1 MPLDIS
7 GTFLNKDAGRFCKM
21 PDDYKETLNLPK
33 TSFPMKANLAK
44 KELDILKFWEDIDI
58 YRKLIDKRKGAEH
71 FILHDGPPYANGNIH
86 IGTAFNKILKDMIPK
101 YKWMRGY
108 FSPYVPGWD
117 THGLPIELRTLKD
130 EGVDK
135 DSLHPTELRAKC
147 KAYAE
152 RFIDIQREEFKRLG
166 VVGDWDDPYITFK
179 PEYEAIELEA
189 FAEMVDRG
197 YVYRGQ
203 KPIYWCTDCE
213 TALAAAEIEYEDI
226 YSPSIYVAYPLN
238 KDDFAFLNGREA
250 YAIIWTTTPWT
261 LPASLAIAVHPDFE
275 YVFASCGDKIYL
287 LAKGLMDKVQHDTG
301 ITFDSVL
308 YEIKGKELE
317 GRKAVHPFYDDRE
330 ILFVLGEYVSLD
342 DGSGCVHTAPGHGV
356 EDFETGVKYSLEIYN
371 PVDDKGYFL
380 PETPIVGGL
389 SLDDGSRKVLEI
401 LKKSGRLLGEGKI
414 MHSYPHCW
422 RCKKPVIFRATNQWF
437 IAVSQF
443 KEDSLRAI
451 SSVQWIP
458 SWGQERIANMV
469 RDRSDWCIS
478 RQRIW
483 GVPIPAFYCNDCGE
497 LILTSDR
504 IRKVSTKV
512 RVHGSDCWWQMKP
525 EELLDELAF
534 CPKCHSKS
542 LRKET
547 DIFDVWFDSG
557 TSHLAVLTTRPELKW
572 PATMYL
578 EGSDQHRGWFQTSL
592 LTSVATK
599 GRAPFEMV
607 LTHGFIV
614 DGEGRKMSK
623 SLGNVVQPQEVIE
636 KYGADILRLWVAST
650 DYRNDIRISE
660 TILKNLVESY
670 RRIRNTMRY
679 MLGNLSDFDPH
690 KDSLPPDEMEEMDLW
705 ILSKLQGVISKVTKG
720 FENFEFHVPTFTIHQ
735 FCVNELSAF
744 YLDVNKD
751 RLYVEAANSK
761 LRRSCQTAMWVIAKT
776 LTQMLSPILSFTAEE
791 VWQYLRQIDATL
803 PESVFLTDWP
813 DLDSKL
819 YHEAL
824 EAKWERILWLRGA
837 VSRALEAARSQDLI
851 GQSLEACVNIKL
863 DSQTQDLKDLLSS
876 YWWKE
881 VFIVSDVKWLEELPE
896 APVVHTDEDTGVKVA
911 ITMAEG
917 EKCPRCWMYA
927 PEVAH
932 KGLCGRCASV
942 LAMQSR

>member
-1 MPLDIS
+1 
-7 GTFLNKDAGRFCKM
+7 M
-21 PDDYKETLNLPK
+21 PDDYKDTLNLPK

-44 KELDILKFWEDIDI
+44 RELNMLKFWEDIDI
-58 YRKLIDKRKGAEH
+58 YEKLMEKRRGAEP
-71 FILHDGPPYANGNIH
+71 FVLHDGPPYANGNIH

-108 FSPYVPGWD
+108 FAPYVPGWD

-130 EGVDK
+130 EGLDK
-135 DSLHPTELRAKC
+135 DSLDPIELRKKC
-147 KAYAE
+147 MQYAE
-152 RFIDIQREEFKRLG
+152 RYIDVQRDEFKRLG
-166 VVGDWDDPYITFK
+166 VIGDWEDPYITFK

-189 FAEMVDRG
+189 FAEMVDHG

-203 KPIYWCTDCE
+203 KPIYWCTDCQ

-226 YSPSIYVAYPLN
+226 YSPSIYVAYSLN
-238 KDDFAFLNGREA
+238 ASDFSFLKGKEA

-261 LPASLAIAVHPDFE
+261 LPASLAIAVHPDFD
-275 YVFASCGDKIYL
+275 YVFASSGDKIFL
-287 LAKGLMDKVQHDTG
+287 LAKGLIEKVQQQTG
-301 ITFDSVL
+301 IHFDSIL
-308 YEIKGKELE
+308 HEIKGKELE

-342 DGSGCVHTAPGHGV
+342 EGSGCVHTAPGHGV
-356 EDFETGVKYSLEIYN
+356 EDFETGVRYGLEIYN
-371 PVDDKGYFL
+371 PVDDRGYFT
-380 PETPIVGGL
+380 PETPLVGGL
-389 SLDDGSRKVLEI
+389 SLDDGS
-401 LKKSGRLLGEGKI
+401 KKLMGLLRERGRLLGEGKI

-437 IAVSQF
+437 IAVSKF
-443 KEDSLRAI
+443 RDDSLKAI

-458 SWGQERIANMV
+458 SWGQDRIANMV

-504 IRKVSTKV
+504 IRRVSEKVSQG
-512 RVHGSDCWWQMKP
+512 GSDCWWRLEP
-525 EELLDELAF
+525 AELLDDLAF
-534 CPKCHSKS
+534 CPKCKSKS

-557 TSHLAVLTTRPELKW
+557 TSHMAVLTTRPELKW

-592 LTSVATK
+592 LTSVATR

-623 SLGNVVQPQEVIE
+623 SLGNVVQPQEVIG

-660 TILKNLVESY
+660 TILRNLVESY
-670 RRIRNTMRY
+670 RRIRNTLRY
-679 MLGNLSDFDPH
+679 ILGNLSDFDPH
-690 KDSLPPDEMEEMDLW
+690 KDSVPFEEMEEMDLW

-735 FCVNELSAF
+735 LCVNELSAF

-751 RLYVEAANSK
+751 RLYVEASDSK
-761 LRRSCQTAMWVIAKT
+761 LRRSCQTALWNIIKELT
-776 LTQMLSPILSFTAEE
+776 LMLSPILSFTSEE
-791 VWQYLRQIDATL
+791 VWQYLRQIDNSL
-803 PESVFLTDWP
+803 SESVFLEDWP
-813 DLDSKL
+813 VLDSNL
-819 YHEAL
+819 YHESL
-824 EAKWERILWLRGA
+824 EEKWDRILWLRGA
-837 VSRALEAARSQDLI
+837 VSRGLEIARNQDLI

-863 DSQTQDLKDLLSS
+863 DDETRKLKDLLSS

-881 VFIVSDVKWLEELPE
+881 VFIVSDVQWVEDLPE
-896 APVVHTDEDTGVKVA
+896 APVMHDDDETGVEVA
-911 ITMAEG
+911 IARAKG

-927 PEVAH
+927 PEVSEI
-932 KGLCGRCASV
+932 GLCNRCNQV
-942 LAMQSR
+942 LQQSR